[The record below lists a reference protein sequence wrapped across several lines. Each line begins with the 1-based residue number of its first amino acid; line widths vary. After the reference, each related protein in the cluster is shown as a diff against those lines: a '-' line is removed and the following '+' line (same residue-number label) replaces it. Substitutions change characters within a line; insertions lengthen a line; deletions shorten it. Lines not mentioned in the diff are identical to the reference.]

1 MYVTDLLEK
10 TKLMSSQVALQQVS
24 ESLSSVKAA
33 LCHKPY
39 QTMTAQ
45 ICQSGH
51 IVSKSISGH
60 LALRTVTSYAQ
71 YRVCGVFLSSVR
83 CRLSPGGPGDGV
95 CRRCGGG
102 GVR

>member
-1 MYVTDLLEK
+1 MYVTGLLEK

-51 IVSKSISGH
+51 IVSKSISDH

-71 YRVCGVFLSSVR
+71 YRVCGVFLSCQSVVDF
-83 CRLSPGGPGDGV
+83 LPVTV
-95 CRRCGGG
+95 CAGAVAAAVFGR
-102 GVR
+102 